1 METTYQASHMGST
14 FQKNAQSMLVGKRTN
29 ILLVKDDV
37 GKAKPSTRKLP
48 SEHMAFGKANRFDES
63 AAQGTSHSYHP
74 LPLSTFQ
81 ETSLTVSFSI
91 AFNLTKTLLISLA
104 SSSSF

>member
-63 AAQGTSHSYHP
+63 AAQVMDKFQYRDETEKGRYQHP
-74 LPLSTFQ
+74 KINDFTRLNKAVL
-81 ETSLTVSFSI
+81 
-91 AFNLTKTLLISLA
+91 K
-104 SSSSF
+104 